1 MRHFKIRK
9 KASVMRI
16 CSALALVLAAQT
28 WGTAAAA
35 EVGDSVTVEAGQ
47 TKETIVDA
55 SGQIGYSTLYND
67 VTIGAGGRWRPM
79 DAIILPYEFTG
90 SEIYINQLKT
100 NSSGMVDL
108 TWQETPNPAVLP
120 GGDSVFRNLYITNAV
135 LADGTTFRVGAVAGR
150 IQNSNHIELGTFDSR
165 VEGEGTLYVQLGN
178 IIGFNPLKINRDP
191 NTFGNAIVLGIY
203 EKKVGQFKVEGQAS
217 FLDAPLYVYKVTPV
231 IKTEEQRNVVFDPQT
246 GKEIF
251 SDDNPLL
258 YAQLVDYT
266 FDNTRLLSESAKA
279 AGDMQLAM
287 RNLWRM
293 ENNGFI
299 HHLDELHASGNQ
311 SREGIWANTYNGK
324 FTNRGSYGRSVS
336 ENYHGQQVGYDKIR
350 IGDFYNGKLY
360 TGVFFQQTKA
370 DVGIRTGSG
379 NSESKGFGTY
389 TTWVGNN
396 GRYMDLVLRGSKLSN
411 EYYFYN
417 NGSKVNSDNNTWGF
431 GLNARYGAHRPLNN
445 GWFWEPQAGVAM
457 GKIGDASY
465 TTNNGLQVS
474 QDKVNVLTGHLGVLV
489 GKTLG
494 EKKGNVYAKATVYH
508 DFLNGGSMQGSYS
521 DGTQAIETG
530 ANKDT
535 WWELALGANTKISP
549 TGNFNLNVL
558 QTFGGD
564 VKNKWQIN
572 GGIDWRW
579 NGFGSG
585 GRAQKK
591 SAEPEDTIPIPISH
605 ENMKNSGQAISVT
618 AAEAI
623 AFPEDNGKE
632 EARSDS
638 QVVVLKAGIEKT
650 TLPERSTGL
659 QELQSAGTDPVVKT
673 VPSPHVQGQSTDYEE
688 GGSYELEPVV
698 VEAPRPV
705 WEDKLSPGTVTIIEP
720 DKYKGEQKTLPDL
733 LKEVPGVHV
742 RHVSGLGQYT
752 TVSVRGSTA
761 AQVGVFVDGVLTNLG
776 GDAAVDI
783 STIPVKNVARIE
795 VYRGYVPARFGGTYM
810 GGVINIVTKKPEKA
824 DVSTSYGQ
832 RSWGGC
838 TGSLQ
843 LDAPLGNGTLM
854 VGLNRDQS
862 DGDFRYKNLNF
873 PGAIGNTIAVTQQN
887 IESYEQSIRDGNASP
902 NDESYLTMKRE
913 LEYLK
918 KLSDT
923 RYRMNNRYKNT
934 DVLLKWQDEHWM
946 TKASWK
952 QIDRLMPNAIKG
964 DSFYID
970 IPDADILF
978 PPGQSRVKYNLR
990 KEQKIN
996 ATDILVGRRDSK
1008 GNLEWGWNVNYLDQE
1023 KRYNNPEISK
1033 DSYISG
1039 KPLSV
1044 WSNYHSKRPG
1054 VALDG
1059 TFKAGN
1065 HLLDFLMNFSRETM
1079 NIRGWKMDS
1088 VEEAYRYRW
1097 KNKYVQT
1104 LFNVQLQDT
1113 ITLNDAGDFWFTP
1126 SVRYNSSD
1134 IVGSSLYK
1142 SNNFK
1147 WINEDTGQKVGK
1159 TTWQFAFKKKVDDK
1173 LTLRSSYGSY
1183 YRLLNLYEIAGDGAS
1198 ILPRPSRRDGGLW
1211 DSEYASP
1218 EDGIQWDVGAN
1229 WKGRCLSANADI
1241 SLTYFS
1247 RRSNN
1252 LVQLMRYGLDYFSYD
1267 NSARGRVNGVELQ
1280 SNFNWAKWDLNLNAT
1295 HVNATRTI
1303 ANLNLGL
1310 NDWTSFPMTYT
1321 PEWEGR
1327 LRLTYRP
1334 NDKTALFT
1342 EINYTGEQYTTN
1354 YSNFGD
1360 KDMQTALTAVGVGC
1374 RYKMNKNSQLVFG
1387 VNDLFDKGP
1396 DVRHRLNHTTAGG
1409 YNEYM
1414 LDYPLQGRTY
1424 YATLQYDL

>member
-1 MRHFKIRK
+1 VRYRK
-9 KASVMRI
+9 LKKKSLAVSI
-16 CSALALVLAAQT
+16 SCALAFGCATQFSSISC
-28 WGTAAAA
+28 AA
-35 EVGDSVTVEAGQ
+35 ETGASVTVDED
-47 TKETIVDA
+47 TVKETTADP
-55 SGQIGYSTLYND
+55 SGNIINDYEETTYTD
-67 VTIGAGGRWRPM
+67 VTIKEGGRWRPM
-79 DAIILPYEFTG
+79 DAIGIKDLYG
-90 SEIYINQLKT
+90 SYKSNIKIDTL
-100 NSSGMVDL
+100 SVASGGMIDV
-108 TWQETPNPAVLP
+108 TWQETPNWTKL
-120 GGDSVFRNLYITNAV
+120 SNQNYFRSFAAKDVT
-135 LADGTTFRVGAVAGR
+135 LADGVVFRIGAATGQN
-150 IQNSNHIELGTFDSR
+150 QNSNRIDLGTFDNR
-165 VEGEGTLYVQLGN
+165 VAGEGTLYVQLGN
-178 IIGFNPLKINRDP
+178 IIGFDPLKINRDP
-191 NTFGNAIVLGIY
+191 NTFGSAIILGIN

-217 FLDAPLYVYKVTPV
+217 FLDAPLYVYKVTPI
-231 IKTEEQRNVVFDPQT
+231 IKTEEHRNFTYDPQT
-246 GKEIF
+246 GEEIP

-266 FDNTRLLSESAKA
+266 FDNTRLLSESAKT

-287 RNLWRM
+287 RNLWRV
-293 ENNGFI
+293 ENTNFFHRI
-299 HHLDELHASGNQ
+299 DELHAPGKKN
-311 SREGIWANTYNGK
+311 REGIWANTYNGK

-336 ENYHGQQVGYDKIR
+336 ENYHGQQVGYDKVR
-350 IGDFYNGKLY
+350 VGDFYNGKLY
-360 TGVFFQQTKA
+360 TGLFFQQTKA
-370 DVGIRTGSG
+370 DVGIHTGSG

-389 TTWVGNN
+389 ATWVGNN
-396 GRYMDLVLRGSKLSN
+396 GRYVDLALRGSKLTN
-411 EYYFYN
+411 DYHFYN
-417 NGSKVNSDNNTWGF
+417 NGGKIDGNNSAWGF
-431 GLNARYGAHRPLNN
+431 GMNARYGIHKSLIN
-445 GWFWEPQAGVAM
+445 GWFWEPQVGMAM
-457 GKIGDASY
+457 GKIDDASY
-465 TTNNGLQVS
+465 TTSNGLQVS
-474 QDKVNVLTGHLGVLV
+474 QDKVNVFTGQLGVLV

-494 EKKGNVYAKATVYH
+494 EKNGNIYAKATVYH
-508 DFLNGGSMQGSYS
+508 DFLDGGSMRGSYS

-564 VKNKWQIN
+564 SKNKWQVN
-572 GGIDWRW
+572 GGVDWRW
-579 NGFGSG
+579 NGFGG
-585 GRAQKK
+585 GKKAQEHP
-591 SAEPEDTIPIPISH
+591 AVLEEAIPVPYSH
-605 ENMKNSGQAISVT
+605 EDRENDGQATPVA
-618 AAEAI
+618 AAEKAMLQETDGKDNI
-623 AFPEDNGKE
+623 ANGGQSVAPGAE
-632 EARSDS
+632 
-638 QVVVLKAGIEKT
+638 KAPRIPGRK
-650 TLPERSTGL
+650 
-659 QELQSAGTDPVVKT
+659 ELQSSGTDLAARAVASSVSRQT
-673 VPSPHVQGQSTDYEE
+673 ADHEDGI
-688 GGSYELEPVV
+688 SYELEPVV
-698 VEAPRPV
+698 VEAPRPA
-705 WEDKLSPGTVTIIEP
+705 WEDKLSPGTVTVIEP

-776 GDAAVDI
+776 GDAAVDL

-824 DVSTSYGQ
+824 DVSASYGQ
-832 RSWGGC
+832 RSWGGY

-873 PGAIGNTIAVTQQN
+873 QQN
-887 IESYEQSIRDGNASP
+887 ITRDLTEAKQTLANYDQGIKDGWMTPENSI
-902 NDESYLTMKRE
+902 YLDQKKKIAY
-913 LEYLK
+913 LEG
-918 KLSDT
+918 LSDT

-946 TKASWK
+946 AKASWK

-970 IPDADILF
+970 IPEADILF
-978 PPGQSRVKYNLR
+978 PPGPSSVNHNLR
-990 KEQKIN
+990 KEQKID
-996 ATDILVGRRDSK
+996 AADVLIGRRDAK

-1023 KRYNNPEISK
+1023 KQYNNPEISK
-1033 DSYISG
+1033 SSYISG

-1065 HLLDFLMNFSRETM
+1065 HMLDFLMNLSRETL

-1113 ITLNDAGDFWFTP
+1113 ITLNDAGDLWFTP

-1134 IVGSSLYK
+1134 IIGSSLYK
-1142 SNNFK
+1142 SNNFG

-1198 ILPRPSRRDGGLW
+1198 ILPRPKKSDGGIW
-1211 DSEYASP
+1211 DLEYASP
-1218 EDGIQWDVGAN
+1218 EDGIQWDMGAN
-1229 WKGRCLSANADI
+1229 WKGQCLNANADI

-1303 ANLNLGL
+1303 ANLNLGS

-1334 NDKTALFT
+1334 NAKAALFT
-1342 EINYTGEQYTTN
+1342 EINYTGEQYTAD
-1354 YSNFGD
+1354 YSNFGA
-1360 KDMQTALTAVGVGC
+1360 KDMQTALTAVGIGC

-1387 VNDLFDKGP
+1387 VNDLFDKGT
-1396 DVRHRLNHTTAGG
+1396 DVRHRLNYTTAGG